1 MTQNENR
8 EINAVI
14 IELVKEAKHKFIK
27 LQQYESAAKMR
38 EIERY
43 MTMEEGKDREKLG
56 KQLLNYVLIRS

>member
-8 EINAVI
+8 AVNSVI

-27 LQQYESAAKMR
+27 LQEYESAAKMR

-43 MTMEEGKDREKLG
+43 MTMEEGPKKDELAKRF
-56 KQLLNYVLIRS
+56 LNYISI